1 VASPPK
7 ISRRGPRNLSIRGN
21 TLVRLRDN
29 VLILDGGAESFA
41 AAERGILL
49 EHASGVEMDG
59 LAVQT
64 TIPGA
69 HTAASEIAP
78 RVTAGEAGVRVR
90 DVRVPAG
97 LATVQDLRVTTTVP
111 TPATPTAAV
120 EANRPRGRRSRRAEA
135 AELASRVGPSR

>member
-49 EHASGVEMDG
+49 ERASDVEVDG

-64 TIPGA
+64 IPGA
-69 HTAASEIAP
+69 LTAASEIAP
-78 RVTAGEAGVRVR
+78 KVTAGEAGVRVR

-97 LATVQDLRVTTTVP
+97 LATVQDLRVTRTVP

-120 EANRPRGRRSRRAEA
+120 EANGPRGRRSRRADA
-135 AELASRVGPSR
+135 AELASRVGPPR